1 MGVSPDLDNSWMR
14 GARKRLKAGMCGVG
28 RDCGRS
34 GGRRQEPVNHNTC
47 RYVSLQMSRPPQ
59 LRFMIAVAGIAAWI
73 APWPWIDVSLEL
85 PSLASPPIADGDSIN
100 RIMFA
105 AAQVTSNGYP
115 AAADAR
121 GYVGYA
127 VIALFRSAS
136 YGSSPTAFD
145 CVRRQSL
152 E

>member
-1 MGVSPDLDNSWMR
+1 M
-14 GARKRLKAGMCGVG
+14 
-28 RDCGRS
+28 S
-34 GGRRQEPVNHNTC
+34 GLL
-47 RYVSLQMSRPPQ
+47 LQMLIPAGILSGAAIACLALVPNTPPQ

-73 APWPWIDVSLEL
+73 VPWPWIDVSLEL
-85 PSLASPPIADGDSIN
+85 PSLASSPIADGDSIN
-100 RIMFA
+100 RIMSA
-105 AAQVTSNGYP
+105 TAQMTSNGYP